1 MIKVL
6 NNVVWVFGF
15 YQSFLM
21 SSLRDAWKGHR
32 NRLSI
37 KANDSG
43 SRCVCLCLVT
53 RQMFQST
60 CSTTHGLLLTHFLT
74 SFICFWLSVIVKGL
88 PMCNFNCETC
98 FCQIFWPFG
107 TEFLCFANLS
117 FRFVVTRSIWFLAAI
132 CSAYKWMHPHLAEFQ
147 CNEKGF
153 FSKTL
158 GCKLRPLL
166 GLKFH
171 WTLALICVKIARL
184 IAK

>member
-1 MIKVL
+1 MAYVIKVL

-60 CSTTHGLLLTHFLT
+60 CSTKHGLLCTHFLT
-74 SFICFWLSVIVKGL
+74 SFICFWRSVIVKGL
-88 PMCNFNCETC
+88 PMCNFNCET
-98 FCQIFWPFG
+98 
-107 TEFLCFANLS
+107 
-117 FRFVVTRSIWFLAAI
+117 RFVRYFDHLGLNFCASLTYHYLSIWFYAAI
-132 CSAYKWMHPHLAEFQ
+132 CLAYKWMHPHLVEFQ

-158 GCKLRPLL
+158 GCKLRPPL
-166 GLKFH
+166 GHKFH